1 MVPYPSKLLE
11 NAVAE
16 FSKLP
21 GIGRKTA
28 LRLCLHLLSEDS
40 IEVEQFSTAITEM
53 RKNIGVC
60 TVCHNLSDNT
70 ICDIC
75 ANTGRDTSTVCVVE
89 SIRDIMAI
97 ENTTQYKG
105 VYHVLGGKISPIEG
119 IGPNDLNIASLDNRL
134 SKGGINE
141 IILALPATLEG
152 DTTNY
157 YLFKKMSVY
166 PIQFSTIARGV
177 AVGDELEYTD
187 EVTLGRS
194 IIHRTPYETTGRR

>member
-28 LRLCLHLLSEDS
+28 LRLCLHLLAEDTS
-40 IEVEQFSTAITEM
+40 EVEQFSKAMMEM
-53 RKNIGVC
+53 RTNIGIC
-60 TVCHNLSDNT
+60 SICHNLSDKT

-75 ANTGRDTSTVCVVE
+75 SNDKRDISMVCVVE

-119 IGPNDLNIASLDNRL
+119 IGPNDLNIHSLIERI
-134 SKGGINE
+134 SKGGIHE
-141 IILALPATLEG
+141 VILALPATLEG

-157 YLFKKMSVY
+157 YLYRKMAQY
-166 PIQFSTIARGV
+166 NIQFSTIARGV
-177 AVGDELEYTD
+177 AVGDELEFTD

-194 IIHRTPYETTGRR
+194 ILHRTPYEAGGRK